1 MTGNF
6 AFLNIGQVC
15 LMLTKAAHPQLSFS
29 EIAIVTIRAQQ
40 LRVYFYTSDQKV
52 IRGHFRN
59 QVKSTVQI
67 SSFSFFD
74 IVSRQLYY

>member
-52 IRGHFRN
+52 ILNNSWSLPKPDKVH
-59 QVKSTVQI
+59 
-67 SSFSFFD
+67 SSNLVIFLF
-74 IVSRQLYY
+74 